1 MASRYRARSLPL
13 DGGLRLP
20 SLSSGELAIAA
31 TEAEEND
38 GSRREPLSASG
49 DNLAAAWVG
58 VPGREPFGRPGDLGG
73 GGTPSPEAASVRRN
87 STHRREND

>member
-49 DNLAAAWVG
+49 DNLAAA
-58 VPGREPFGRPGDLGG
+58 
-73 GGTPSPEAASVRRN
+73 
-87 STHRREND
+87 